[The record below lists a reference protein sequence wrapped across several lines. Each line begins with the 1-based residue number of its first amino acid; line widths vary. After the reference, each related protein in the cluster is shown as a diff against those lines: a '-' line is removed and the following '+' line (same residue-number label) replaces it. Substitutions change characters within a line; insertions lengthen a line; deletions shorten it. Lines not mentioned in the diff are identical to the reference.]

1 MSSSSSKISIALAAT
16 ALLVSVLFATPLGQ
30 AASNLVLAKNSVG
43 SKQVINGSLQQADL
57 SKKARKAL
65 KGSTGPR
72 GFTGAQGAQGAK
84 GPSGQPGPEGPFPAG
99 DLPSGKTM
107 RGAYTLGWSAAAP
120 SGLAVDGYSF
130 GFRLASAPIAHYIA
144 QGTPPPAQCPGS
156 ASEPEAQAGHLCVY
170 EAKKT
175 NVSSFAIGNPIT
187 NGPGASRYG
196 FFIQTQ
202 ATAAGFFY
210 SNGTWAVTSP

>member
-84 GPSGQPGPEGPFPAG
+84 GPTGQPGPEGPFPAG
-99 DLPSGKTM
+99 DLLS
-107 RGAYTLGWSAAAP
+107 
-120 SGLAVDGYSF
+120 
-130 GFRLASAPIAHYIA
+130 
-144 QGTPPPAQCPGS
+144 
-156 ASEPEAQAGHLCVY
+156 
-170 EAKKT
+170 
-175 NVSSFAIGNPIT
+175 
-187 NGPGASRYG
+187 
-196 FFIQTQ
+196 
-202 ATAAGFFY
+202 
-210 SNGTWAVTSP
+210 